1 MFILPFLNLRDNY
14 MLIGLKKAF
23 FLEIFDKILAK
34 E

>member
-1 MFILPFLNLRDNY
+1 